1 MRPWPQ
7 LYDAG
12 NVNRIAILDDAYD
25 VVVIDQILDS
35 VGGEE
40 ILDFSMPLGSPKAGY
55 IDNEMIL
62 RITEPGYVGAGAP
75 VTAFAV
81 RTKTETRDN
90 LGNKTISVHAEA
102 LWYDLG
108 AADPLTYNPGST
120 AAATVI
126 AAVLAGTGW
135 TVGTVTVGAAL
146 QPFIVTTPNNPLA
159 ILRSLPG
166 IFGGELWFDNLA
178 KTVNLVPSRGNPTSG
193 LFFAYGK
200 NLASSSR
207 ITDTAQLVSRLR
219 PIGAN
224 GLDISLVN
232 GGVTYIDDY
241 TFYDSRSWPRQV
253 KTSVLTNDQIN
264 NGAALMTWAQ
274 AQLATLSK
282 PKFTY
287 TLDVVVLNTES
298 MPALGDTVRVWD
310 KVLALDANARVA
322 QRTINVMEPWR
333 STLQISTALYTLAN
347 AVGGAVQTTP
357 GGGVPAPDITIPAA
371 VAGVSAASIGTI
383 DQNGNNYTQL
393 KVTWTPVTNN
403 VDGSLINDFSH
414 YAVWYTLADGIK
426 HDVGFLTPRTANS
439 AMTDAV
445 VAGATFTVSV
455 AAVDTTGNQ
464 GAAGT
469 YSSTVVNLAFPPPAP
484 STPVLDPV
492 SLPMTIRATWNG
504 LTNTGVAMP
513 SDLLNV
519 EVHASTTN
527 GFTPSAATRVDSFT
541 AAGVSPITGFDVG
554 VTVYILFRAVGSTG
568 LASTSSV
575 VASSISQ
582 SVPDAK
588 IGSLSAGKITTGG
601 LFADL
606 TLSARIKTAD
616 VGARVEMNATGIKAY
631 NAGGQL
637 TVDINSNGNASF
649 TGTITG
655 SSFTGGLFQTS
666 TDSNIPRIV
675 ISGGLQDRIMLK
687 TGMSFE
693 SDAST
698 PLMYGNTTFVANLY
712 HGVGISL
719 QSGWRIG
726 LGGVSSDMSWINI
739 ESAPRRN
746 DNFALPNSSTIDMHT
761 DTVTASGA
769 LSVTGQIT
777 MLGGWGVYSGGS
789 PPPIPGPTQLV
800 NAGYSGGNYWAATDV
815 YDSSQAAWC
824 PFFKAG
830 GISGIKILPASGK
843 FQFRDAADTT
853 YRNCDALTF
862 TSLSDRNVKRDI
874 TLFDK
879 SATSLLAALPI
890 YRYQFED
897 YTEPEDNW
905 HLGPMWDESP
915 AEIQSEEN
923 MLKNGSM
930 IGLLIKA
937 VQELTD
943 RITEL
948 EGAAA

>member
-12 NVNRIAILDDAYD
+12 NLNRVAILDDAYEVL
-25 VVVIDQILDS
+25 VVDQMLDGT
-35 VGGEE
+35 GGEE

-55 IDNEMIL
+55 IDNEMVI
-62 RITEPGYVGAGAP
+62 RITEPGYVGVGAP

-108 AADPLTYNPGST
+108 AADPLTYSPGST

-126 AAVLAGTGW
+126 SAIVAGTGW
-135 TVGTVTVGAAL
+135 TAGQVTVGAAL
-146 QPFIVTTPNNPLA
+146 QPFTVVTPNNPLA

-241 TFYDSRSWPRQV
+241 TFYDSRSWPRQI

-310 KVLALDANARVA
+310 KVLALDTNARVA
-322 QRTINVMEPWR
+322 QRTLNVMEPWR

-383 DQNGNNYTQL
+383 DQNGKNYTQL
-393 KVTWTPVTNN
+393 KVTWTPTTNN
-403 VDGSLINDFSH
+403 VDGSAIIDFSH

-426 HDVGFLTPRTANS
+426 HDTGFITPRTANS
-439 AMTDAV
+439 VMTDAV
-445 VAGATFTVSV
+445 VAGAAFTVNV

-464 GAAGT
+464 GATGQF
-469 YSSTVVNLAFPPPAP
+469 SSTVVNLAFPPPPP

-492 SLPMTIRATWNG
+492 SLPMTIRATWDG
-504 LTNTGVAMP
+504 LTNVGAAMP

-541 AAGVSPITGFDVG
+541 AAGVSPITGFGVG

-588 IGSLSAGKITTGG
+588 IGSLSAGKITTGS

-606 TLSARIKTAD
+606 TVSGRIKTAD
-616 VGARVEMNATGIKAY
+616 TGARVELNSTGLKCY
-631 NAGGQL
+631 NSGGAL
-637 TVDINSNGNASF
+637 AIDINSAGFASF
-649 TGTITG
+649 TGDITGSTITG
-655 SSFTGGLFQTS
+655 GTFQTS
-666 TDSNIPRIV
+666 TDPSSAHIV
-675 ISGGLQDRIMLK
+675 ITSGLLDRIMFK
-687 TGMSFE
+687 TGMVSE
-693 SDAST
+693 IDAST
-698 PLMYGNTTFVANLY
+698 PNVA
-712 HGVGISL
+712 GFADSL
-719 QSGWRIG
+719 GGGFGTAIFAYSGWRNG
-726 LGGVSSDMSWINI
+726 TGGSSVDQSWIKIVSTRRTFAGAQALGSEIDLHADTVACSGNLTVNNGWFVY
-739 ESAPRRN
+739 SQGNPPPAPGI
-746 DNFALPNSSTIDMHT
+746 TQV
-761 DTVTASGA
+761 VTAS
-769 LSVTGQIT
+769 
-777 MLGGWGVYSGGS
+777 YNGS
-789 PPPIPGPTQLV
+789 
-800 NAGYSGGNYWAATDV
+800 NNWFATDIWDAGQGA
-815 YDSSQAAWC
+815 YC
-824 PFFKAG
+824 PFLKAG
-830 GISGIKILPASGK
+830 GLSAIKVLPSTGK

-862 TSLSDRNVKRDI
+862 SSLSDRTLKKDI
-874 TLFDK
+874 FPFSK
-879 SATSLLAALPI
+879 SAVAMLTALPI
-890 YRYQFED
+890 YRYQFIDE
-897 YTEPEDNW
+897 TEAEENW
-905 HLGPMWDESP
+905 HIGPMWDESP
-915 AEIQSEEN
+915 EEIQSEDK

-937 VQELTD
+937 VQELSA
-943 RITEL
+943 RVKEL